1 MMLDVD
7 VNASWTPVLKYICN
21 KRWYSSSLQDRW
33 GHTGIMGAS
42 GLKLKKKKF
51 VPGLWMLR
59 YDVTCRL

>member
-42 GLKLKKKKF
+42 GLKLKKTKNCS
-51 VPGLWMLR
+51 WSM
-59 YDVTCRL
+59 DVKIWCYM